1 MNVENEFPK
10 LTAKLDLLV
19 ERINKAETGYI
30 HIQSA
35 HNFAK
40 NAHENQRRYS
50 GRPYI
55 THPIEVALLIRSKG
69 YSLDTII
76 AGLLHDIIVDTE
88 VTFKELNDEF
98 GEKIAKVV
106 YDVTKLTRVFFKH
119 TAALGCQFF
128 LSIFQDDPQAV
139 IIKLF
144 DRLENLRELY
154 YIPPDKR
161 KRIAEETIEV
171 YAPVASKFGLND
183 IAQEMMDLA
192 NLYIDS
198 SFKDI
203 RRKYINYREEYIQ
216 QRIDSPL
223 TIDFNEQYK
232 DISRAQEGVPK
243 DFQINVPL
251 KALKE
256 IVSRLNEIEKF
267 LKTPDNPCF
276 KDLLGSVGPLDLKG
290 VYNWIY
296 YLSKYSS
303 RAREVDKILKDKN
316 ISKDDSLKRLKHID
330 KKCGGIKDI
339 IVAFA
344 LREKDDTILHRILQS
359 SNRLWRSKTDN
370 TSKKEN
376 KRKIIDCHG
385 NGCNSSIIR

>member
-1 MNVENEFPK
+1 MNFKEYHKMNVENEFPK

-50 GRPYI
+50 GAPYI

-69 YSLDTII
+69 YSIDTMI
-76 AGLLHDIIVDTE
+76 AGLLHDIIEDTNIALA
-88 VTFKELNDEF
+88 ELNDKF

-106 YDVTKLTRVFFKH
+106 CDVTKLSRLFHKDVVIG
-119 TAALGCQFF
+119 LQYF
-128 LSIFQDDPQAV
+128 LSTFQDDPQAV

-154 YIPPDKR
+154 FLPPLKR

-171 YAPVASKFGLND
+171 YAPVANKLGFND
-183 IAQEMMDLA
+183 IAQEMADLA
-192 NLYIDS
+192 TLYIDS
-198 SFKDI
+198 SFKGI
-203 RRKYINYREEYIQ
+203 LSKYIDYRHRYWEG
-216 QRIDSPL
+216 RVDWGRLDSPL
-223 TIDFNEQYK
+223 IIDFNEQYK
-232 DISRAQEGVPK
+232 DISRAQESLPK
-243 DFQINVPL
+243 DFQVNVPPKML
-251 KALKE
+251 KKIE
-256 IVSRLNEIEKF
+256 SRLNEIEKV
-267 LKTPDNPCF
+267 LKTPDNPSF
-276 KDLLGSVGPLDLKG
+276 KDLLGSIGPLDLKG
-290 VYNWIY
+290 VFNWIY

-303 RAREVDKILKDKN
+303 RAREVYKILKDKN
-316 ISKDDSLKRLKHID
+316 ISKDDLSKRLKHVD

-344 LREKDDTILHRILQS
+344 LGVKDDAILHRILQS
-359 SNRLWRSKTDN
+359 SNRLWHSKTDN
-370 TSKKEN
+370 TSKKRINE
-376 KRKIIDCHG
+376 KL
-385 NGCNSSIIR
+385 